1 MQPVRFTRPDDAR
14 CSAPERGCQRHHTS
28 GITRCPERKARI
40 VTTTTESAVT
50 GTRADRV
57 WRIAGIAGMTLGV
70 LSLVAATVIQWFVQP
85 SDPSG
90 TPIDIARENPGLWLL
105 VGLLAV
111 LGPLAWVAGIVSTTM
126 LVRTKGWILATIGG
140 YLTAAG
146 LVSGVGHLAIFFG
159 LMADAAGAGLDGD
172 AGLAILQADDANLLS
187 NVLLYGFLVGFSLG
201 PILLT
206 IGLRVA
212 KLVPV
217 WVPVAAIVM
226 VVANFVGGV
235 PAGIVQ
241 LVAVVATFGPMV
253 FVLARRTDVPA

>member
-1 MQPVRFTRPDDAR
+1 MTA
-14 CSAPERGCQRHHTS
+14 
-28 GITRCPERKARI
+28 
-40 VTTTTESAVT
+40 TTESAAIT
-50 GTRADRV
+50 TTAERV
-57 WRIAGIAGMTLGV
+57 WRVAGIVGMALGM
-70 LSLVAATVIQWFVQP
+70 LSLIAATVIQWFVQP
-85 SDPSG
+85 SDPAG
-90 TPIDIARENPGLWLL
+90 TPIDITGENPGLWLL

-126 LVRTKGWILATIGG
+126 LVRTKGWTLTTIGG

-146 LVSGVGHLAIFFG
+146 LVGGVGHLAIFFG
-159 LMADAAGAGLDGD
+159 LIADAAGAGLDGD
-172 AGLAILQADDANLLS
+172 TGRAILQADDASILS

-206 IGLRVA
+206 IGLRMA
-212 KLVPV
+212 RLVPV

-226 VVANFVGGV
+226 VVANFVGGI

-253 FVLARRTDVPA
+253 LLLARRRGVSA

>member
-1 MQPVRFTRPDDAR
+1 M
-14 CSAPERGCQRHHTS
+14 
-28 GITRCPERKARI
+28 I
-40 VTTTTESAVT
+40 VTTTTERAVT
-50 GTRADRV
+50 VTTAAERF

-70 LSLVAATVIQWFVQP
+70 LSLVAATIIQWFVQP

-90 TPIDIARENPGLWLL
+90 TPIDIARENPGLWLI

-111 LGPLAWVAGIVSTTM
+111 LGPLAWVGGIVSTTM
-126 LVRTKGWILATIGG
+126 LVRTRGWTLTSIGG

-146 LVSGVGHLAIFFG
+146 LISGVGHLAIFFG
-159 LMADAAGAGLDGD
+159 LAADAAGAGLDAD
-172 AGLAILQADDANLLS
+172 AEMSILQADDSSILS
-187 NVLLYGFLVGFSLG
+187 NVLLYGFLIGFSLG

-206 IGLRVA
+206 IGLRRA

-253 FVLARRTDVPA
+253 LVLARHRQIPA

>member
-1 MQPVRFTRPDDAR
+1 MTAERF
-14 CSAPERGCQRHHTS
+14 
-28 GITRCPERKARI
+28 
-40 VTTTTESAVT
+40 
-50 GTRADRV
+50 
-57 WRIAGIAGMTLGV
+57 WRIAGIIGMTLGV
-70 LSLVAATVIQWFVQP
+70 LSLAAATIIQWFVQP

-90 TPIDIARENPGLWLL
+90 TPIDIARENPGLWLV

-111 LGPLAWVAGIVSTTM
+111 LGPLVWVAGIVSVTM
-126 LVRTKGWILATIGG
+126 IARAKWWSITTIGG

-146 LVSGVGHLAIFFG
+146 LVSGVGHLALFFG
-159 LMADAAGAGLDGD
+159 LITDAADAGFDTD
-172 AGLAILQADDANLLS
+172 AGRALLQADDASVLS

-206 IGLRVA
+206 VGLRLA

-226 VVANFVGGV
+226 VVANFVGGI

-241 LVAVVATFGPMV
+241 LVAVVVTFAPMAIL
-253 FVLARRTDVPA
+253 LARRESAPAA

>member
-1 MQPVRFTRPDDAR
+1 MTA
-14 CSAPERGCQRHHTS
+14 
-28 GITRCPERKARI
+28 
-40 VTTTTESAVT
+40 TTAE
-50 GTRADRV
+50 RV
-57 WRIAGIAGMTLGV
+57 WRVAGIAGMTLGV
-70 LSLVAATVIQWFVQP
+70 LSLIAATVIQWFVQP
-85 SDPSG
+85 SDPSS
-90 TPIDIARENPGLWLL
+90 TPIDIARDNPGLWLL
-105 VGLLAV
+105 VGFLAV
-111 LGPLAWVAGIVSTTM
+111 LGPLVWVAGIVSTTM
-126 LVRTKGWILATIGG
+126 LVRTKGWTLTTIGG
-140 YLTAAG
+140 YVTAAG

-159 LMADAAGAGLDGD
+159 LIADAAGAGLDRD
-172 AGLAILQADDANLLS
+172 AGLAILQADDASILS

-226 VVANFVGGV
+226 VVANFLGGI

-253 FVLARRTDVPA
+253 FLLARREDDAA

>member
-1 MQPVRFTRPDDAR
+1 M
-14 CSAPERGCQRHHTS
+14 
-28 GITRCPERKARI
+28 
-40 VTTTTESAVT
+40 TTTTEPVVT
-50 GTRADRV
+50 ATTAERA

-70 LSLVAATVIQWFVQP
+70 LSLVAATVIQWVVQP

-90 TPIDIARENPGLWLL
+90 TPIDVARENPSLWL
-105 VGLLAV
+105 VVSLLAV
-111 LGPLAWVAGIVSTTM
+111 LGPLAWVGGIVSTTM
-126 LVRTKGWILATIGG
+126 LVRTRGWTLTSIGG
-140 YLTAAG
+140 YVTAIG
-146 LVSGVGHLAIFFG
+146 LISGVGHLAIFFG
-159 LMADAAGAGLDGD
+159 LAADAAGAGLDAK
-172 AGLAILQADDANLLS
+172 AGIALLQADDASVLS

-206 IGLRVA
+206 IGLRAA

-226 VVANFVGGV
+226 VVANFVGGI

-253 FVLARRTDVPA
+253 FVLARRKHVSA